1 MIFLCSLFGRQKQ
14 QLPFTNKVIG
24 FPEFSQLKP
33 TLPAGQLPVLEI
45 LGEEGENTTGM
56 ISQSSAILRYVATL
70 GGGGLYPSQ
79 DPLAALKV
87 DEALDTIEEA
97 VKYFVFTMMGPKG
110 VFLQEDKTFSDEE
123 RIQIR
128 TKLMD
133 PNYGDKN
140 AAYVSNE

>member
-1 MIFLCSLFGRQKQ
+1 MIG
-14 QLPFTNKVIG
+14 
-24 FPEFSQLKP
+24 
-33 TLPAGQLPVLEI
+33 
-45 LGEEGENTTGM
+45 
-56 ISQSSAILRYVATL
+56 QSSAILRYVGTL
-70 GGGGLYPSQ
+70 GGSGLYPSQ

-87 DEALDTIEEA
+87 DEAMDTIEEA
-97 VKYFVFTMMGPKG
+97 VKYFVFSMMGPKG

-140 AAYVSNE
+140 AAFVSPPSIKRRGPI

>member
-1 MIFLCSLFGRQKQ
+1 
-14 QLPFTNKVIG
+14 VIG

-33 TLPAGQLPVLEI
+33 SLPAGQLPVLE
-45 LGEEGENTTGM
+45 LLEGESTTPTGM
-56 ISQSSAILRYVATL
+56 IGQSNAILRYVGTL
-70 GGGGLYPSQ
+70 GGSGLYPSH

-97 VKYFVFTMMGPKG
+97 IKYFVFTMMGPKG
-110 VFLQEDKTFSDEE
+110 VFLQEDKSFSDEE
-123 RIQIR
+123 KIQIR

-140 AAYVSNE
+140 AAFVSNHRTTRTTTSRASQ